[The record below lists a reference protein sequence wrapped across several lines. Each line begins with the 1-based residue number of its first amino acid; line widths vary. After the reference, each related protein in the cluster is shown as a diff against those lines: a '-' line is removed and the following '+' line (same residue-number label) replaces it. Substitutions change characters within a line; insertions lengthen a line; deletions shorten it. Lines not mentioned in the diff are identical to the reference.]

1 MGSYKMKMLSKIG
14 YEYEKK
20 DNLIRENY
28 IHKDK
33 IEIAWNPKQLKLPR
47 TKVRKGNSAFR
58 EKESKLK
65 KVLQSMQ
72 KGLSPTSTRS
82 HCSREKDISIRFSF
96 QKADTYSVELI
107 QELASFSYEDLGS
120 NIL

>member
-47 TKVRKGNSAFR
+47 TKVRKGNSAVR
-58 EKESKLK
+58 KKESKLK

-72 KGLSPTSTRS
+72 KEGIVEHAKKKKKEHAVLEVTVLERKISQSDFHFRRPT
-82 HCSREKDISIRFSF
+82 
-96 QKADTYSVELI
+96 LI
-107 QELASFSYEDLGS
+107 VQS
-120 NIL
+120 